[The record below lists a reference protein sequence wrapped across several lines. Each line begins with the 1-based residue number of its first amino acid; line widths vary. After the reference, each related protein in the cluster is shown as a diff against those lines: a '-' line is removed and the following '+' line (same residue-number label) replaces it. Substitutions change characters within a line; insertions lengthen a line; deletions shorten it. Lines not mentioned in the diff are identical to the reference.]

1 MTNSRITKRSIVVNG
16 HKTSVS
22 LEDEF
27 WSALKVI
34 AGTRIATLS
43 DLVTAVDKQRQ
54 HSNLSSALR
63 LFVLGFYQSQASDIP
78 KGDTLHEMLQ
88 APPVMKQ

>member
-1 MTNSRITKRSIVVNG
+1 MTNSRVTKRSIVVNG

-22 LEDEF
+22 LEAEF

-34 AGTRIATLS
+34 AGTRLATLS

-63 LFVLGFYQSQASDIP
+63 LFVLGFYQSHSDIP
-78 KGDTLHEMLQ
+78 EGDTLHEMLQ
-88 APPVMKQ
+88 APPVVKQ